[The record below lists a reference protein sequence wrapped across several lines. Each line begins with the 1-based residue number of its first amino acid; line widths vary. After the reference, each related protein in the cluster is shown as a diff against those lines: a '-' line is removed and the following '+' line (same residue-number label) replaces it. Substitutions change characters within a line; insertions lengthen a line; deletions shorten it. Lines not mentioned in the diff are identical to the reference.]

1 MLAELRLAELRLAE
15 LRNDAYALVW
25 LLGITIDVTLITA
38 WMSKAVARFLF
49 LIRQEKARQLDEDAF
64 LRRVISHSRPEDWV
78 SGGGGEVAGGCA
90 GPVVH
95 RDGEASRGRA
105 RCDFV
110 LTSEAPSQMTISQ

>member
-1 MLAELRLAELRLAE
+1 MLAELRLAE

-25 LLGITIDVTLITA
+25 LLGITIAVTLVTS
-38 WMSKAVARFLF
+38 WMHKAVARFLF

-64 LRRVISHSRPEDWV
+64 LRRAISHSRPEDWV

-95 RDGEASRGRA
+95 RDGEASRARA

-110 LTSEAPSQMTISQ
+110 LRSEAPSQMTISQ

>member
-25 LLGITIDVTLITA
+25 LLGITIAVTLITA

-64 LRRVISHSRPEDWV
+64 LRRAISHSRPEDWV
-78 SGGGGEVAGGCA
+78 SGGGGEVAADALDPLFIEA
-90 GPVVH
+90 GRP
-95 RDGEASRGRA
+95 RA
-105 RCDFV
+105 PAQDV
-110 LTSEAPSQMTISQ
+110 ISCSGVKHLVK